1 MNVIKIDEENDDAIK
16 ILGLIDED
24 GIKSGLWLLSEG
36 IGIEEYNTSF
46 ENLSNKLMLT
56 LNKEVLLLLLVT
68 YHIPKL

>member
-1 MNVIKIDEENDDAIK
+1 MIKIDEENDDAIK